1 MSIPAGGNSSFIDS
15 EIFSIGLDTG
25 ATLLLTLSITT
36 DGLEG
41 AAGSVTTI
49 SVTLLSGL
57 LGFNAVGGGLA
68 LGFAET
74 GGGIDFRLEA
84 LSLTSPDCV
93 VGDLGGGDFGD
104 TGGGDFGDTGGGDV
118 AGETAGD
125 SVIGDTTPSLLL
137 VLGFG
142 FLSLEIIDRRLVRF
156 RFLFPSALASDEL
169 GDVGILMTFSGG
181 LFTDF

>member
-1 MSIPAGGNSSFIDS
+1 MSISAGGNSSFIDS

-25 ATLLLTLSITT
+25 DTLLLSLSITT
-36 DGLEG
+36 
-41 AAGSVTTI
+41 AI

-93 VGDLGGGDFGD
+93 VGDLS
-104 TGGGDFGDTGGGDV
+104 GGDFGDTGGGDV
-118 AGETAGD
+118 AGEGKRRW
-125 SVIGDTTPSLLL
+125 
-137 VLGFG
+137 FG
-142 FLSLEIIDRRLVRF
+142 RDVYWGGEVGGVGGVGGVFFLMIRRPPRST
-156 RFLFPSALASDEL
+156 LFPYTTLFRSGKSGFAVASSKDTRNTSF
-169 GDVGILMTFSGG
+169 VT
-181 LFTDF
+181 